1 MRTHCVL
8 RKIYLGTILD
18 IFRTYYVEFVHKYD
32 TSTDLASLM
41 YHHVELMTWSLVV
54 PGCVATIGRD
64 IIAWYI
70 LIGMRKL
77 AFFGHLHYIGLVCLF
92 VGL

>member
-8 RKIYLGTILD
+8 RNIYLGTILD

-41 YHHVELMTWSLVV
+41 EDGLGGVHCSTMTCGPTTLGSAACLTMK
-54 PGCVATIGRD
+54 CRS
-64 IIAWYI
+64 
-70 LIGMRKL
+70 KL
-77 AFFGHLHYIGLVCLF
+77 ARPRRRQDMCLE
-92 VGL
+92 